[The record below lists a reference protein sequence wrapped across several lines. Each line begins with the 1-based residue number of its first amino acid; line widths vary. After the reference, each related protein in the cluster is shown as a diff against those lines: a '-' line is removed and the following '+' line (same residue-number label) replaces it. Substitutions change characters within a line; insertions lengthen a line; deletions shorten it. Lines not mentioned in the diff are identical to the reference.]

1 MAEEKKRFSFDDEN
15 TIEIKKEEL
24 QQKPEVKPEPEITED
39 KKFSFEDEKIEKDSM
54 DSIIDE
60 EPEVN
65 ESFDGDESMPKQKKK
80 FKLKKWQ
87 IALLALVAIFIVFI
101 IYIFV
106 ATRESG
112 PVYGNR
118 CASLLTLDNSKFAEV
133 EKTIEQQEAINDVKI
148 EVDCRIIKIT
158 IDYVDNTPAAT
169 AEELAATALHTLDDA
184 MGATKEEG
192 STYSQLFG
200 KANGK
205 GQYNAEF
212 YLKSNGDSDF
222 PIFGTKHPSSDE
234 ISFTGANPSDQE
246 TTDKVLEAKQ
256 EKENN
261 AQ

>member
-24 QQKPEVKPEPEITED
+24 QPKAEVKSQEVLEE
-39 KKFSFEDEKIEKDSM
+39 KKFSFEDEKIEENM
-54 DSIIDE
+54 DPILE
-60 EPEVN
+60 EDPEVM
-65 ESFDGDESMPKQKKK
+65 ESLNGDESMPKQKKK

-87 IALLALVAIFIVFI
+87 IALLALLAICIVFV
-101 IYIFV
+101 IYVFM
-106 ATRESG
+106 ATRDSG

-118 CASLLTLDNSKFAEV
+118 CASLLTLDTNKFAEV
-133 EKTIEQQEAINDVKI
+133 EKTIEQQETIQDVKI
-148 EVDCRIIKIT
+148 EVDCRIIKMT
-158 IDYVDNTPAAT
+158 IEYVDNTPAAT

-192 STYSQLFG
+192 AVYSQLFG

-222 PIFGTKHPSSDE
+222 PIFGTKHPSSDV
-234 ISFTGANPSDQE
+234 ISFTGSNPANQE
-246 TTDKVLEAKQ
+246 TTDKVLE
-256 EKENN
+256 ENN